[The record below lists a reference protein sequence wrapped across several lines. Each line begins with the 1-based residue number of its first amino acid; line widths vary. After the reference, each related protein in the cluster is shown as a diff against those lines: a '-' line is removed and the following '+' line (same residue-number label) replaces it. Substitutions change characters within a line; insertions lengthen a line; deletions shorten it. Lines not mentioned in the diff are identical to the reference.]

1 VEKSVKDEQSIR
13 QFLKGMYGGKGPGG
27 EVMFVPEKGV
37 IPENL
42 EKVGDNQLLNG
53 EVSDDL
59 LSFCGQRRRIKRNWD
74 NLLCE
79 RKITYAGTRVASRR
93 MGRRLLSESVAKWGG
108 TCMRDGS
115 GHRRSAC
122 SMGYIEIDCIAL
134 FQKEHL
140 TLEKR

>member
-1 VEKSVKDEQSIR
+1 MEKSVKDEQSIR
-13 QFLKGMYGGKGPGG
+13 QFLKGMYGGKGPDG
-27 EVMFVPEKGV
+27 EVIFVPEKGV

-59 LSFCGQRRRIKRNWD
+59 LSFCGRKRGRKRKWD
-74 NLLCE
+74 DHLCE
-79 RKITYAGTRVASRR
+79 RKITYAGTRVVSRR
-93 MGRRLLSESVAKWGG
+93 MGRHLLSESVAIWGG

-115 GHRRSAC
+115 RHRRSAC

-134 FQKEHL
+134 LQKEHP